1 MTHTSKISRIKAYR
15 VDRKKSHQTHHPVW
29 QFAKSPLRCR
39 NSCDIYG
46 ITKCYLLPGRGDISA
61 FAPAK
66 QVLDLATPDGWKAEL
81 TWVED
86 SVGSDTKL
94 QFSQR
99 ISRSGERSVSAKFEG
114 IDPENKISIKINK

>member
-1 MTHTSKISRIKAYR
+1 MCHIWDHK
-15 VDRKKSHQTHHPVW
+15 
-29 QFAKSPLRCR
+29 L
-39 NSCDIYG
+39 
-46 ITKCYLLPGRGDISA
+46 KCYLLPGRGDISA

-66 QVLDLATPDGWKAEL
+66 QVLDLATPEGWKAEW

-99 ISRSGERSVSAKFEG
+99 ISRSGERSVSEKFEG
-114 IDPENKISIKINK
+114 IDPDNKISIKINK